1 MTQHDFAGRQIKT
14 RLYSGLPVKA
24 ANRPVVRSTSDFD
37 NYDRVRDADP
47 DFRANHTICAP
58 YREDWEQEQILD
70 KMIEMGRGLR

>member
-14 RLYSGLPVKA
+14 RFYKDE
-24 ANRPVVRSTSDFD
+24 PVVKPEAPVVQSTSDFD

-47 DFRANHTICAP
+47 FFNANHTICAS
-58 YREDWEQEQILD
+58 YREDWEERDILD

>member
-1 MTQHDFAGRQIKT
+1 MTQRDFAGRQIKN

-24 ANRPVVRSTSDFD
+24 ANKPVVQSTSDFD

-47 DFRANHTICAP
+47 FFNANHTICAP

-70 KMIEMGRGLR
+70 KMIERGLR